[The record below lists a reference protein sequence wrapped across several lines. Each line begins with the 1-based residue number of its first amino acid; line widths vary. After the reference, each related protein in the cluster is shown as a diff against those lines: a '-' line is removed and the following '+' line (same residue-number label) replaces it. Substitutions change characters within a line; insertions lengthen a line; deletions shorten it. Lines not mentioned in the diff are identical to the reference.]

1 MGSHIRRR
9 SKITTCECVPRHPRC
24 AGPRIENWINAN
36 IAIAWKVVIYL
47 CDSSAVRV
55 GVINAFTAALRE
67 PAKGFPGI
75 VGLFAKVTAT
85 SHSVCRYL
93 GIPWGYFGCKQRR
106 GASYTGMCVYT
117 SNCKSVIVWDRVVRV
132 EAFKKVREMPQAIR
146 PRQMVDFP
154 CGSRDPNWISKRLR
168 RRTRLL
174 KRAYQSLISRV
185 RRVAIPILSDGNDD

>member
-9 SKITTCECVPRHPRC
+9 SKITTCECVPRRGDIRVSPDR
-24 AGPRIENWINAN
+24 GSRIGSTRI
-36 IAIAWKVVIYL
+36 
-47 CDSSAVRV
+47 SRV

-67 PAKGFPGI
+67 PAEGFPGI

-85 SHSVCRYL
+85 SHPVCRYL

-146 PRQMVDFP
+146 SRQMVDFP

-168 RRTRLL
+168 RRTQLH

-185 RRVAIPILSDGNDD
+185 RRGAIPILSDGNDD